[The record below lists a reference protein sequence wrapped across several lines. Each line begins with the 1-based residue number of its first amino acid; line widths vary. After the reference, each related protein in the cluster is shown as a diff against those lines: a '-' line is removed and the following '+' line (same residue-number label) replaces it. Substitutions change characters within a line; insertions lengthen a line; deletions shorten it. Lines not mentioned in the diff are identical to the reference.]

1 MMDMVNANALANDRR
16 FTVSRK
22 TLAAGF
28 LFVVIFTPV
37 MLPAEAI
44 SGLLFIFT
52 VFYLFAS
59 ELKFPRRLLYLI
71 APMLLFILL
80 GLLGSF
86 QNSPYV
92 VVKDVWY
99 AGKSVLAL
107 MAGYM
112 LMSEVRDLR
121 GLIKIFLIAATLSAL
136 LHLSRFVLNPS
147 LLSESVNNLREGA
160 GKGFFISVLAVS
172 LIAACRHFRLEVFR
186 RPAVMWL
193 ILALSLVSLAMSFSR
208 TFWISLAIML
218 ISVYGLLTLRNMKRF
233 IVLLAFLAVA
243 AGAVVTAPEAEQTG
257 PNATLRGKMA
267 YSLKE
272 VMVSNY
278 KNMADIN
285 QNWRG
290 YESFRAVTTY
300 LNGSSAQYVTGRGF
314 GTLVDLGIY
323 IKLGGD
329 EKFRY
334 IPTLHNGYMY
344 ILVKTGIIGLI
355 MYIYFLLKFMLH
367 GRAGEKTQDNDLRFA
382 GRLVVAL
389 TLALLVTTM
398 VIAGFFNKITLHPML
413 VLLGALL
420 YYIQANKSM
429 LPNEILRQ

>member
-1 MMDMVNANALANDRR
+1 MDMVDANVFCDDRR
-16 FTVSRK
+16 LTVRRK
-22 TLAAGF
+22 TFAAWF
-28 LFVVIFTPV
+28 LFAVVFAPV
-37 MLPAEAI
+37 AIPAEAI
-44 SGLLFIFT
+44 SGLLFVFT
-52 VFYLFAS
+52 VFYIFAS
-59 ELKFPRRLLYLI
+59 GLKFPRRLLYLI

-86 QNSPYV
+86 QNSPYA

-112 LMSEVRDLR
+112 IMSEVRDLR
-121 GLIKIFLIAATLSAL
+121 SLIKVFLVAAALSAL
-136 LHLSRFVLNPS
+136 LHLSRFILDLS
-147 LLSESVNNLREGA
+147 LVAESLKDIREGA

-172 LIAACRHFRLEVFR
+172 LIAACRHFKLEVFR
-186 RPAVMWL
+186 RPGVMWF
-193 ILALSLVSLAMSFSR
+193 ILTLSLVSLAMSFSR

-218 ISVYGLLTLRNMKRF
+218 ISIYGLLTLRNMKRLM
-233 IVLLAFLAVA
+233 VLLVFLAVTI
-243 AGAVVTAPEAEQTG
+243 GAVMTAPESEQTG

-278 KNMADIN
+278 KSMADIN

-300 LNGSSAQYVTGRGF
+300 LNGSGAQYVAGRGF

-323 IKLGGD
+323 IRLGGD

-355 MYIYFLLKFMLH
+355 IYAYFLLKFILH
-367 GRAGEKTQDNDLRFA
+367 GRAGESTPGNDLRLA

-389 TLALLVTTM
+389 TLVLLATTM
-398 VIAGFFNKITLHPML
+398 VIAGFFNKITLHPAL

-420 YYIQANKSM
+420 YYIQANKSR
-429 LPNEILRQ
+429 LQI